1 MAKERK
7 RKRITDEEVRGWFS
21 AEFWES
27 HERADRLLTERIEY
41 YDRRIEE
48 KRRAGGDGDR

>member
-1 MAKERK
+1 VAKRK
-7 RKRITDEEVRGWFS
+7 RKRITDEEVRGWIS

-27 HERADRLLTERIEY
+27 HERADRVHTERIAY

-48 KRRAGGDGDR
+48 KRRAGGDGER

>member
-1 MAKERK
+1 MAKRK

-27 HERADRLLTERIEY
+27 HDRADGVLSERFEY
-41 YDRRIEE
+41 YYRRYVET
-48 KRRAGGDGDR
+48 RRASGDGDR